1 MVFSF
6 QAKKPMTDHI
16 DTRATAIQIQ
26 IQICCT
32 VTIFDAV
39 IVKTDNYSLKIGEKP
54 NKAIKSP

>member
-6 QAKKPMTDHI
+6 QAKKLMTDHI

-39 IVKTDNYSLKIGEKP
+39 IVKTDN
-54 NKAIKSP
+54 